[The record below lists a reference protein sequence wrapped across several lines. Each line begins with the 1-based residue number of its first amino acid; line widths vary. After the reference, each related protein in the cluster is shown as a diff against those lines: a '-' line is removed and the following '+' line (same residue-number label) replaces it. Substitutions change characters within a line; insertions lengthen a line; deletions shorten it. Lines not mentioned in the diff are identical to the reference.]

1 MAFPSADTSSKN
13 RKMFNSSPTPSPKP
27 NTGPCLSRKDNN
39 GETRPSMATRHRK
52 TRRLRASRCHG
63 WGRSGQH
70 RDSGMQ
76 GGHGNAGW
84 KRHRWS
90 SVIRYGWEIGKTG
103 FTPVNPKDQNTI
115 NVGELD
121 LGIDTLTAQGKTK
134 QAQDRIEINLG
145 EMGYTKLLG
154 NGRIT
159 RPLRIIVAQCSEK
172 AAAKISQ
179 AGGQVV
185 LPQTAEP
192 VKEG

>member
-1 MAFPSADTSSKN
+1 
-13 RKMFNSSPTPSPKP
+13 
-27 NTGPCLSRKDNN
+27 
-39 GETRPSMATRHRK
+39 MATRHRK

-90 SVIRYGWEIGKTG
+90 SVIRYGWQIGKTG

-115 NVGELD
+115 NIGDLNLEL
-121 LGIDTLTAQGKTK
+121 DTLTAQGKTR
-134 QAQDRIEINLG
+134 QAQDKIEINLG
-145 EMGYTKLLG
+145 EIGYSKLLG

>member
-1 MAFPSADTSSKN
+1 M
-13 RKMFNSSPTPSPKP
+13 
-27 NTGPCLSRKDNN
+27 
-39 GETRPSMATRHRK
+39 
-52 TRRLRASRCHG
+52 
-63 WGRSGQH
+63 
-70 RDSGMQ
+70 
-76 GGHGNAGW
+76 
-84 KRHRWS
+84 
-90 SVIRYGWEIGKTG
+90 
-103 FTPVNPKDQNTI
+103 
-115 NVGELD
+115 D

-145 EMGYTKLLG
+145 EIGYTKLLG